1 MIFGVVANPKKENTR
16 KVLGVL
22 REHLEPDSVLYSDDL
37 TEIGKPGDR
46 FASLPEMAAECDVFL
61 SFGGDG
67 TLLRTARNAGGKPIA
82 GINLGGL
89 GFLTVFR
96 EEETPKIL
104 KRIEKGE
111 FSLEERMGLLA
122 RCSSLDRELF
132 ALNDLAVTVTAS
144 TRMIELEIY
153 AGLELLS
160 RYRADGVIVSS
171 STGSTAYNLASGG
184 PIVHSMMK
192 GILITPICAHTLSV
206 RSVLLPSGMKI
217 RIKAR
222 SKGEHILLSADGQ
235 DEVPLHSGDDVE
247 IESRMPGA
255 RLIRLE
261 DTPGFFEVLREKLGW
276 V

>member
-1 MIFGVVANPKKENTR
+1 
-16 KVLGVL
+16 
-22 REHLEPDSVLYSDDL
+22 
-37 TEIGKPGDR
+37 
-46 FASLPEMAAECDVFL
+46 
-61 SFGGDG
+61 
-67 TLLRTARNAGGKPIA
+67 
-82 GINLGGL
+82 
-89 GFLTVFR
+89 
-96 EEETPKIL
+96 
-104 KRIEKGE
+104 
-111 FSLEERMGLLA
+111 
-122 RCSSLDRELF
+122 
-132 ALNDLAVTVTAS
+132 
-144 TRMIELEIY
+144 
-153 AGLELLS
+153 
-160 RYRADGVIVSS
+160 
-171 STGSTAYNLASGG
+171 
-184 PIVHSMMK
+184 MMK